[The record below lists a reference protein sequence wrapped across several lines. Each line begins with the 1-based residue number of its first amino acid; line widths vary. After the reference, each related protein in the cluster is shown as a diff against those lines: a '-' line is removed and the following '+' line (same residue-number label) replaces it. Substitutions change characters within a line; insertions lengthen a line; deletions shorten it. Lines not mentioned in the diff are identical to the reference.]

1 MVKVTGS
8 AIEFSAT
15 NKQTSV
21 YPAVGTILLWGGAA
35 NLTNTDYLVCDGSSL
50 QEAAYPDLYDI
61 IGTRYNPSAPA
72 GFFNLPNLRERIPI
86 GANNTTNVQYN
97 STYTGGTDILSNN
110 AYYPHTHAFN
120 VNYFIMTAPPIEIE
134 RFGTGADR
142 IGVDNFTNTNT
153 VSNFIAPIGSGDPL
167 IGAQNYY
174 PQYTLVNYII
184 RAKYTPYLS

>member
-15 NKQTSV
+15 NRQTSV
-21 YPAVGTILLWGGAA
+21 YPAIGTILLWGGDNAA
-35 NLTNTDYLVCDGSSL
+35 NLTNTDYLVCDGSSISRT
-50 QEAAYPDLYDI
+50 AYPALFQI

-97 STYTGGTDILSNN
+97 GTFTGGVNSLNNN
-110 AYYPHTHAFN
+110 AYYPHTHTFN
-120 VNYFIMTAPPIEIE
+120 VSYQTPPTSQQNVIRLSGDEDRTAYNDYL
-134 RFGTGADR
+134 T
-142 IGVDNFTNTNT
+142 TNTNSDF
-153 VSNFIAPIGSGDPL
+153 VSSTGSIASAAI
-167 IGAQNYY
+167 YY

-184 RAKYTPYLS
+184 RAKYTPYAS